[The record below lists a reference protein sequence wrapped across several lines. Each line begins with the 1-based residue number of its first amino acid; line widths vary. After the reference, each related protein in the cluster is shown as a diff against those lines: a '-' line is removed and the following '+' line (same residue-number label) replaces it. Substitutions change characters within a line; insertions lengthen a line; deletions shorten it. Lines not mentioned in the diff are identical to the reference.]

1 MYAAAAVVL
10 LLMLAAA
17 AISYATRQRAAAF
30 EERDERPP
38 QPPQFRKPSEK
49 LRVERTSA
57 PVTRHLHASDAT
69 EGTHTLIH
77 ENGLPGLEGKSSFA
91 ELGTS
96 VDDRMARV
104 HGAHQRRYART
115 LSRPKTA
122 QAMDMM
128 RPWLEPRMAAGQS
141 RDWWGAEDV
150 NAP

>member
-17 AISYATRQRAAAF
+17 AISYATGQRAATF
-30 EERDERPP
+30 EERNERP
-38 QPPQFRKPSEK
+38 QPQFHEPSEK

-150 NAP
+150 NSP